1 MSRVKND
8 NDGRNSARTLPQEVA
23 QTATP
28 RLLLRV
34 VSEAGRSSDRT
45 IELTGDFFRIGSQ
58 EQNDLCLADPK
69 VSRFHAQ
76 IVRGKHSWKV
86 TDSGSLNGTK
96 ISGVTVR
103 DADLPSPCTL
113 TIGDSEVV
121 VSELPSTGQVE
132 IFERPSFGAL
142 YGQSVSMRKLFALL
156 DRLAKSDVSVLVE
169 GESGTGKELVAS
181 EIVRRGA
188 RADKPFI
195 VVDCG
200 AIAPSLVES
209 QLFGHARGAF
219 TGADKERA
227 GAFEAADGGTIFLDE
242 IGELPIDMQ
251 PKLLRVIEARE
262 VRRLGETH
270 SRPVDV
276 RVIAATNRRLDV
288 EVNQGRFREDL
299 YFRLSVV
306 NVRVPPL
313 RDRPEDI
320 ELLVNV
326 ILEDM
331 GDLGSQKLF
340 TKEVLERMARH
351 DWPGNVRELRNFVER
366 TVVLDSV
373 EDAALPDPEDG
384 DRPRGGRSSPPGES
398 TGEAGIDINVPF
410 RLAKD
415 TVIEDFER
423 RYLRALVEW
432 ARGNVSRAAR
442 KAKMDRMN
450 LHRLVQRYGLKES
463 SSLRD
468 P

>member
-1 MSRVKND
+1 
-8 NDGRNSARTLPQEVA
+8 
-23 QTATP
+23 
-28 RLLLRV
+28 
-34 VSEAGRSSDRT
+34 
-45 IELTGDFFRIGSQ
+45 
-58 EQNDLCLADPK
+58 
-69 VSRFHAQ
+69 
-76 IVRGKHSWKV
+76 
-86 TDSGSLNGTK
+86 
-96 ISGVTVR
+96 
-103 DADLPSPCTL
+103 
-113 TIGDSEVV
+113 
-121 VSELPSTGQVE
+121 
-132 IFERPSFGAL
+132 
-142 YGQSVSMRKLFALL
+142 MRKLFALL